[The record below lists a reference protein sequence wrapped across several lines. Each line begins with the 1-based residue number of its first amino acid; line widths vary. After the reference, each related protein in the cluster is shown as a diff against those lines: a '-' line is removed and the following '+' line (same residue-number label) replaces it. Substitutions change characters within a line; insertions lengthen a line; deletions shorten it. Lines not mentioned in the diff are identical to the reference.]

1 MGRFNSMENTP
12 KVTYW
17 ACWWRATW
25 VISLIGCV
33 MGFLS
38 GGGGGL
44 GYAIGAGLM
53 LAPLKGLFWGWIYW
67 LIKK

>member
-1 MGRFNSMENTP
+1 MEDTA

-25 VISLIGCV
+25 VLFLASCV
-33 MGFLS
+33 LGYLS
-38 GGGGGL
+38 GGEAGFA
-44 GYAIGAGLM
+44 YSVGAGLV
-53 LAPLKGLFWGWIYW
+53 ACPISGLFWGWIYW